1 MGVDASDV
9 LLGKKQKV
17 NKDLYWYYNNNPL
30 PGKKENISPTL
41 AIRSGK
47 WKLLMEPDGRKKQL
61 YNLETDHK
69 ETTNIADKEIAI
81 TTELTSKLNS
91 WYNKYVK

>member
-1 MGVDASDV
+1 M
-9 LLGKKQKV
+9 
-17 NKDLYWYYNNNPL
+17 
-30 PGKKENISPTL
+30 
-41 AIRSGK
+41 RSGK

-69 ETTNIADKEIAI
+69 ETTNIADKEITI